1 MFPVV
6 DILTYKGKTAVALFA
21 AVVAVLYILSAGGCD
36 FGKEAVV
43 KETNE
48 THFVRGQDEL
58 RRGNVSEAMSAFLK
72 VVEKRKD
79 APESHF
85 ELGRIYLDNMNDPI
99 QAIYHFKKFLELKP
113 NSQVSP
119 MVRQM
124 IDTAQKKF
132 AASLP
137 ESPFENNVRRM
148 ELEELLQKVQ
158 KENLELKQKLD
169 AAIRQVDRLKSTQ
182 RVSVSPTRSE
192 SEQRARQVE
201 SRTVPS
207 NAQQRDTTAR
217 RSQDASSSTT
227 NSTPQ
232 VTRDIPATYTVQAGD
247 TLSNISRK
255 VYGTKNRWRE
265 IYRANRDRM
274 ATPES
279 LKPGQV
285 LRIPR

>member
-1 MFPVV
+1 MVPIV
-6 DILTYKGKTAVALFA
+6 DILTCKGKTALAFLA
-21 AVVAVLYILSAGGCD
+21 ASVAVLYILVAGGCD
-36 FGKEAVV
+36 IGKENIV

-113 NSQVSP
+113 NSQISP
-119 MVRQM
+119 MVRQL

-137 ESPFENNVRRM
+137 ESPFESNVRRM
-148 ELEELLQKVQ
+148 ELEELLQKLQ

-169 AAIRQVDRLKSTQ
+169 AAITQVDNLKATQ
-182 RVSVSPTRSE
+182 KVSVSSQK
-192 SEQRARQVE
+192 SSRQL
-201 SRTVPS
+201 RT
-207 NAQQRDTTAR
+207 TTTIER
-217 RSQDASSSTT
+217 QDRQSSTNVNVVANQSSGQKT
-227 NSTPQ
+227 SSVVPKVN
-232 VTRDIPATYTVQAGD
+232 RDVPATYTVQAGD

-255 VYGTKNRWRE
+255 VYGRKSRWRE
-265 IYRANRDRM
+265 IYDANRDRM

-279 LKPGQV
+279 LRPGQV

>member
-1 MFPVV
+1 MAFSF
-6 DILTYKGKTAVALFA
+6 DILTYKGKTALAIIAASFA
-21 AVVAVLYILSAGGCD
+21 SLYILAAGGCD
-36 FGKEAVV
+36 FGKSEVV

-48 THFVRGQDEL
+48 THFLRGRDEL
-58 RRGNVSEAMSAFLK
+58 KRGNVPEAMSAFLK

-99 QAIYHFKKFLELKP
+99 QAIYHFRKYLELKP
-113 NSQVSP
+113 NSPVSP

-158 KENLELKQKLD
+158 KENIELKQRLD
-169 AAIRQVDRLKSTQ
+169 AAANTIDSLKATQ
-182 RVSVSPTRSE
+182 RVSVAATP
-192 SEQRARQVE
+192 ARQTQG
-201 SRTVPS
+201 RHTAQTAQTPPS
-207 NAQQRDTTAR
+207 TQREARQQQSAPIEVKRDT
-217 RSQDASSSTT
+217 
-227 NSTPQ
+227 
-232 VTRDIPATYTVQAGD
+232 PATYTVQPGD
-247 TLSNISRK
+247 TLSNVSRK

-265 IYRANRDRM
+265 IFNANRDRM

>member
-1 MFPVV
+1 MAFPF
-6 DILTYKGKTAVALFA
+6 DILTYKGKTVLALVAASFA
-21 AVVAVLYILSAGGCD
+21 SLYILAAGGCD
-36 FGKEAVV
+36 FGKNEVV

-48 THFVRGQDEL
+48 THFLRGRDEL
-58 RRGNVSEAMSAFLK
+58 KRGNVPEAMSAFLK

-99 QAIYHFKKFLELKP
+99 QAIYHFRKYIELKP
-113 NSQVSP
+113 NSPVSP

-158 KENLELKQKLD
+158 KENIELKQRLD
-169 AAIRQVDRLKSTQ
+169 AAANAIDSLKATQ
-182 RVSVSPTRSE
+182 RVSIAATPTRQTQGRHTAQTAQTPS
-192 SEQRARQVE
+192 STRDARQRQSAPIEVK
-201 SRTVPS
+201 
-207 NAQQRDTTAR
+207 RDT
-217 RSQDASSSTT
+217 
-227 NSTPQ
+227 
-232 VTRDIPATYTVQAGD
+232 PATYTVQPGD
-247 TLSNISRK
+247 TLSNVSRK

-265 IYRANRDRM
+265 IFNANRDRM

>member
-1 MFPVV
+1 MAFPF
-6 DILTYKGKTAVALFA
+6 DILTYKGKAVLALVAASFA
-21 AVVAVLYILSAGGCD
+21 SLYILAAGGCD
-36 FGKEAVV
+36 FGKNEVV
-43 KETNE
+43 KETSE
-48 THFVRGQDEL
+48 THFLRGRDEL
-58 RRGNVSEAMSAFLK
+58 KRGNVPEAMSAFLK

-99 QAIYHFKKFLELKP
+99 QAIYHFRKYLELKP

-158 KENLELKQKLD
+158 KENIELKQRLD
-169 AAIRQVDRLKSTQ
+169 AAANTIDALKATQ
-182 RVSVSPTRSE
+182 RVSVAATPTRQTQPRQTAQTAATSGG
-192 SEQRARQVE
+192 QR
-201 SRTVPS
+201 VP
-207 NAQQRDTTAR
+207 QQQSAPIEVKRDT
-217 RSQDASSSTT
+217 
-227 NSTPQ
+227 
-232 VTRDIPATYTVQAGD
+232 PATYTVQPGD
-247 TLSNISRK
+247 TLSNVSRK

-265 IYRANRDRM
+265 IFNANRDRM

>member
-1 MFPVV
+1 MSFPF
-6 DILTYKGKTAVALFA
+6 DILTYKGKTALAIIAASFA
-21 AVVAVLYILSAGGCD
+21 SLYILAAGGCD
-36 FGKEAVV
+36 FGKSEVV

-48 THFVRGQDEL
+48 THFLRGRDEL
-58 RRGNVSEAMSAFLK
+58 KRGNVPEAMSAFLK

-99 QAIYHFKKFLELKP
+99 QAIYHFRKYLELKP
-113 NSQVSP
+113 NSPVSP

-158 KENLELKQKLD
+158 KENIELKQRLD
-169 AAIRQVDRLKSTQ
+169 AAANTIDSLKATQ
-182 RVSVSPTRSE
+182 RVSVAATPSRQTQGRHTSQTAQTPPST
-192 SEQRARQVE
+192 QREARQ
-201 SRTVPS
+201 
-207 NAQQRDTTAR
+207 QQSAPIEVKRDT
-217 RSQDASSSTT
+217 
-227 NSTPQ
+227 
-232 VTRDIPATYTVQAGD
+232 PATYTVQPGD
-247 TLSNISRK
+247 TLSNVSRK

-265 IYRANRDRM
+265 IFNANRDRM

>member
-1 MFPVV
+1 MRFGF
-6 DILTYKGKTAVALFA
+6 DILNCKGKTALALA
-21 AVVAVLYILSAGGCD
+21 AASVAVLYILTAGGCD
-36 FGKEAVV
+36 FGKTEVV

-58 RRGNVSEAMSAFLK
+58 RRGNVPEAMSAFLK
-72 VVEKRKD
+72 VTEKRKD

-99 QAIYHFKKFLELKP
+99 QAIYHFRKFLELKP

-158 KENLELKQKLD
+158 KENIELKQRLNS
-169 AAIRQVDRLKSTQ
+169 AANMIDTLKASQKISVAPSTAHSSGASPSVQ
-182 RVSVSPTRSE
+182 QQTVSR
-192 SEQRARQVE
+192 RANE
-201 SRTVPS
+201 SRSVEVR
-207 NAQQRDTTAR
+207 RDT
-217 RSQDASSSTT
+217 
-227 NSTPQ
+227 
-232 VTRDIPATYTVQAGD
+232 PATYTVQPGD
-247 TLSNISRK
+247 TLSNVSRK

-265 IYRANRDRM
+265 IYNANRDRM

>member
-1 MFPVV
+1 MPFAF
-6 DILTYKGKTAVALFA
+6 DILTYKGKTALAVLVASLA
-21 AVVAVLYILSAGGCD
+21 SLYILTAGGCD
-36 FGKEAVV
+36 FGKSEAV
-43 KETNE
+43 KETSE

-72 VVEKRKD
+72 VTEKRKD

-99 QAIYHFKKFLELKP
+99 QAIYHFRKFLELKP

-124 IDTAQKKF
+124 INTAQKKF

-158 KENLELKQKLD
+158 KENLELKQRLD
-169 AAIRQVDRLKSTQ
+169 AAADMIDSLKASQ
-182 RVSVSPTRSE
+182 NVSVARVQSSSSRSE
-192 SEQRARQVE
+192 APSQNTAAQAPERGSSASATAPQV
-201 SRTVPS
+201 R
-207 NAQQRDTTAR
+207 RDTP
-217 RSQDASSSTT
+217 SSY
-227 NSTPQ
+227 
-232 VTRDIPATYTVQAGD
+232 VVQPGD

-255 VYGTKNRWRE
+255 VYGRKSRWRE
-265 IYRANRDRM
+265 IYNANRDRM

>member
-1 MFPVV
+1 MPPLPE
-6 DILTYKGKTAVALFA
+6 ILTRKGRAAAALLA
-21 AVVAVLYILSAGGCD
+21 ACAASAYILSAGGCD
-36 FGKEAVV
+36 IGKTETV

-48 THFVRGQDEL
+48 PHFVRGQDEL
-58 RRGNVSEAMSAFLK
+58 KRGNIPEAMSAFLK
-72 VVEKRKD
+72 VAEKRKD

-85 ELGRIYLDNMNDPI
+85 ELGRIYLDHMDDPI
-99 QAIYHFKKFLELKP
+99 EAIYHFKKYLELKP

-124 IDTAQKKF
+124 IDTAKKKF

-137 ESPFENNVRRM
+137 ESPFENNARRM

-169 AAIRQVDRLKSTQ
+169 SAIAQADNLRATQ
-182 RVSVSPTRSE
+182 KVSVAS
-192 SEQRARQVE
+192 QRAAKPKEKASEAAAPSASTAASEAPQVG
-201 SRTVPS
+201 
-207 NAQQRDTTAR
+207 RDT
-217 RSQDASSSTT
+217 
-227 NSTPQ
+227 P
-232 VTRDIPATYTVQAGD
+232 PTYTVQPGD
-247 TLSNISRK
+247 TLTNISRK
-255 VYGTKNRWRE
+255 VYGKRSRWRD
-265 IYRANRDRM
+265 IFDANRDRM

>member
-1 MFPVV
+1 MAVSL
-6 DILTYKGKTAVALFA
+6 DILTCKGKTALAIVAASFA
-21 AVVAVLYILSAGGCD
+21 SLYIITAGGCD
-36 FGKEAVV
+36 FGKSEVV
-43 KETNE
+43 KETSE
-48 THFVRGQDEL
+48 THFLRGRDEL
-58 RRGNVSEAMSAFLK
+58 KRGNVPEAMSAFLK

-99 QAIYHFKKFLELKP
+99 QAIYHFRKYLELKP
-113 NSQVSP
+113 NSPVSP

-158 KENLELKQKLD
+158 KENIELKQRLD
-169 AAIRQVDRLKSTQ
+169 AAANTIDSLKATQ
-182 RVSVSPTRSE
+182 RVSVAASAPRQTQNRQASA
-192 SEQRARQVE
+192 SAQTPSATQRTAARQQTAVQIE
-201 SRTVPS
+201 VK
-207 NAQQRDTTAR
+207 RDT
-217 RSQDASSSTT
+217 
-227 NSTPQ
+227 
-232 VTRDIPATYTVQAGD
+232 PATYTVQPGD
-247 TLSNISRK
+247 TLSNVSRK

-265 IYRANRDRM
+265 IFNANRDRM

>member
-1 MFPVV
+1 MPFAF
-6 DILTYKGKTAVALFA
+6 DILTYKGKTALAVLA
-21 AVVAVLYILSAGGCD
+21 ASLASLYILTAGGCD
-36 FGKEAVV
+36 FGKSEAV
-43 KETNE
+43 KETSE

-72 VVEKRKD
+72 VTEKRKD

-99 QAIYHFKKFLELKP
+99 QAIYHFRKFLELKP

-124 IDTAQKKF
+124 INTAQKKF

-158 KENLELKQKLD
+158 KENLELKQRLD
-169 AAIRQVDRLKSTQ
+169 AAADMIDSLKASQ
-182 RVSVSPTRSE
+182 NVSVARVQSSSSRSE
-192 SEQRARQVE
+192 APSQNTAAQAPERGSSASATAPQV
-201 SRTVPS
+201 R
-207 NAQQRDTTAR
+207 RDTP
-217 RSQDASSSTT
+217 SSY
-227 NSTPQ
+227 
-232 VTRDIPATYTVQAGD
+232 VVQPGD

-255 VYGTKNRWRE
+255 VYGRKSRWRE
-265 IYRANRDRM
+265 IYNANRDRM

>member
-1 MFPVV
+1 MAFPF
-6 DILTYKGKTAVALFA
+6 DILTYKGKTVLALVAASFA
-21 AVVAVLYILSAGGCD
+21 SLYILAAGGCD
-36 FGKEAVV
+36 FGKNEVV

-48 THFVRGQDEL
+48 THFLRGRDEL
-58 RRGNVSEAMSAFLK
+58 KRGNVPEAMSAFLK

-99 QAIYHFKKFLELKP
+99 QAIYHFRKYLELKP
-113 NSQVSP
+113 NSPVSP

-158 KENLELKQKLD
+158 KENIELKQRLD
-169 AAIRQVDRLKSTQ
+169 AAANAIDSLKATQ
-182 RVSVSPTRSE
+182 RVSIAATPMRQTQGRHTAQTAQTPSSTRDAG
-192 SEQRARQVE
+192 QRQ
-201 SRTVPS
+201 
-207 NAQQRDTTAR
+207 NAPIEVKRDT
-217 RSQDASSSTT
+217 
-227 NSTPQ
+227 
-232 VTRDIPATYTVQAGD
+232 PATYTVQPGD
-247 TLSNISRK
+247 TLSNVSRK

-265 IYRANRDRM
+265 IFNANRDRM

>member
-1 MFPVV
+1 MPFAF
-6 DILTYKGKTAVALFA
+6 DILTYKGKTALAVLA
-21 AVVAVLYILSAGGCD
+21 ASLASLYILTAGGCD
-36 FGKEAVV
+36 FGKSEAV
-43 KETNE
+43 KETSE

-72 VVEKRKD
+72 VTEKRKD

-99 QAIYHFKKFLELKP
+99 QAIYHFRKFLELKP

-124 IDTAQKKF
+124 INTAQKKF

-158 KENLELKQKLD
+158 KENLELKQRLD
-169 AAIRQVDRLKSTQ
+169 AAADMIDSLKASQ
-182 RVSVSPTRSE
+182 NVSVARVQSSSSRSE
-192 SEQRARQVE
+192 APSQNTAAQVPE
-201 SRTVPS
+201 RGSSASATAPQVR
-207 NAQQRDTTAR
+207 RDTP
-217 RSQDASSSTT
+217 SSY
-227 NSTPQ
+227 
-232 VTRDIPATYTVQAGD
+232 VVQPGD

-255 VYGTKNRWRE
+255 VYGRKSRWRE
-265 IYRANRDRM
+265 IYNANRDRM